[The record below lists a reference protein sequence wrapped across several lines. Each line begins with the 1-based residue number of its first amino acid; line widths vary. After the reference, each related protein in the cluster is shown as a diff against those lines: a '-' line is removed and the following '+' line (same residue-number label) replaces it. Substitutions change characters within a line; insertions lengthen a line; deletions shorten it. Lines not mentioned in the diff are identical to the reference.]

1 MTKIKW
7 PIQMVWEGDPRTKKN
22 SQNTVRVKTKNGK
35 EKNVPLPSRAFE
47 VYERMA
53 LLQIPERLR
62 LEINCRVNVKAVHYM
77 GTQRIVDQ
85 TNLQEAT
92 DDILVDGR
100 VLADDN
106 SRIIAGHDGS
116 RVRYDKDR
124 PRVEITISPLEDDE

>member
-1 MTKIKW
+1 
-7 PIQMVWEGDPRTKKN
+7 
-22 SQNTVRVKTKNGK
+22 
-35 EKNVPLPSRAFE
+35 
-47 VYERMA
+47 
-53 LLQIPERLR
+53 
-62 LEINCRVNVKAVHYM
+62 VNVKAVHYM